1 MKDRVKTTKG
11 GMAMEDKSTLTVT
24 ITSDTGKTIRKTDGV
39 RKSTSKAA
47 RLRKVT
53 GRMANTKADFE

>member
-1 MKDRVKTTKG
+1 MKDSVKTTKR
-11 GMAMEDKSTLTVT
+11 GMAMEDKSTLTGT

-47 RLRKVT
+47 RSRKVT